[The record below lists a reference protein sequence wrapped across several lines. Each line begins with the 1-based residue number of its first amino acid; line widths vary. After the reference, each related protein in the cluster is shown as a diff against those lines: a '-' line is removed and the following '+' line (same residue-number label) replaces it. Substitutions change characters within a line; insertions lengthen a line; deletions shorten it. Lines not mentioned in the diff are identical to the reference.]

1 MATLIAYYSRAGEK
15 YFDGAYRMIPVWNTK
30 KSRKSHCGADG
41 RHTVPDRADRAVFR
55 QLSDL
60 YRRGEK
66 GLTESRKTGACHN
79 AGEP

>member
-15 YFDGAYRMIPVWNTK
+15 YFDGAYRMIRSGTRK
-30 KSRKSHCGADG
+30 KPQSHCGADG